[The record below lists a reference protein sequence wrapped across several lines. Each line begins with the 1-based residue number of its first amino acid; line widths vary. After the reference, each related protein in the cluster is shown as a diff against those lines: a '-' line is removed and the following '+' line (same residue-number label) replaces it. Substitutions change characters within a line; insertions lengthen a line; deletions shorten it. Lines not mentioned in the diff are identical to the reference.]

1 MMDAINVSEVLEA
14 METALYDLSYAL
26 DEMKGIP
33 YLKTHY
39 DALTDVQYELLKD
52 KEVLDAA
59 EQTEHQRELDEMT
72 REFYQDKL

>member
-14 METALYDLSYAL
+14 MEAALYYLSDAL
-26 DEMKGIP
+26 DEMKGIQ

>member
-1 MMDAINVSEVLEA
+1 MSNVAEILDA
-14 METALYDLSYAL
+14 MESALDYLRDAL

-39 DALTDVQYELLKD
+39 DALTDVQYELLRD